1 MEYEFIPYLVI
12 GFILGLM
19 FKDNIKGIMRPREE
33 VSEDIRRKYNDNIT
47 RSIVDSYVLMELH
60 EALGNKKYDLPAT
73 IGKMTIK
80 FNNITKRYPHLVLV
94 CIEQHAK
101 GLKVTYSLNDIP
113 HTTDFMV
120 TFLE

>member
-19 FKDNIKGIMRPREE
+19 FKDNIKSIMRTREE
-33 VSEDIRRKYNDNIT
+33 VPEDIRRKYNDNIT
-47 RSIVDSYVLMELH
+47 RSIVDSYVLMELY

-94 CIEQHAK
+94 GIEQHPK